1 MQKMW
6 KKENLRKN
14 LLRVKQIADQ
24 NLGRAEK
31 SEVLSEDLLSV
42 EKRVEQVRSACVNT
56 AKKLDLSIQGSGTDM
71 EKRLKKLPETGI
83 GHTMLESAN
92 TLGLDSVLGYVF
104 QLCGECQNGQAKE
117 LLNYEL
123 EVETTVLNPLNLILE
138 NDIPTIVKLRKH
150 LNKLTLDMDSA
161 RNRWT
166 TAVRQSQMNSNNMAA
181 AAYKADLIRGE
192 LEEAANKVDNAKDA
206 LAIEML
212 NFIAKENDHC
222 EKLVALMTAQAN
234 YHKNALETIDR
245 VIPKVKQMIDT
256 NPVKPVYGVCLLDHL
271 KVTGRTIA
279 LVIEACVCTLLDT
292 GLEEEGL
299 FRIAG
304 MASKVKKLKASL
316 DAGIVDMEE
325 YEHDLHTVAGAM
337 KQYLREL
344 PEPLL
349 TFHLY
354 GEFVQTVNLPPDQRL
369 AALTATVNKLPKEN
383 YANFRYLVK
392 FLAKL
397 ANCCDTNKMTASNIA
412 IVIGPNLLWSSD
424 ESLPTVLSTNNF
436 SVIIETIINNADYIF
451 PGDIEFHLTAMASAA
466 TNNVT
471 LPPTTLSSDA
481 STHHQLSDL
490 PSPSSCHKRSLSGH
504 IPPLHKKSAP
514 VPSSTSTA
522 GTSMSLTTS
531 VIPLSELSTQSA
543 HTSTLNLHRPSADT
557 LGTQSSSSSTLTG
570 SSLPDKLNMVDDD
583 TGFSNGPY
591 QGEGLI
597 SNPLE
602 CSSTAKTTNT
612 SLDFEPGNAIK
623 TSRSR
628 SVPPALVSKSFHSDV
643 YNTAFALHSLGDG
656 NCSGYMTKVR
666 AMWDDQFLTKQ
677 PSASTEGNHS
687 GGLSSEG
694 TVRNGSTPADID
706 FSVTAVDAADTSN
719 SSTSSVAS
727 KNDVMTASTVTN
739 TLTGTSSTLQSVPR
753 SAAKPATSASC
764 HTLPASQPL
773 VTQTGANLE
782 LSKKPQNLSTSC
794 IATNFASE
802 VESTPKK
809 PIPAKKPAP
818 PPPPE
823 RPHSVAV
830 SSFSQA
836 KMSCMTWPRN
846 TSIAAQTSETSTLD
860 NLATNNPEREK
871 NKMPTTPEK
880 KSEHRRLQPPE
891 RPKGPPPVVPSSCH
905 QRSASTGSFGSST
918 SQCPST
924 GTLATSMYEPNLDYD
939 TELPPNN
946 AQSALT
952 NATMNDKLPGSSN
965 SSACG
970 NSATFTRHSST
981 RSSLRPVPPPVH
993 PPVNKVTE
1001 NTQM

>member
-42 EKRVEQVRSACVNT
+42 EKRVEQVRSACMNT

-83 GHTMLESAN
+83 GHTMLESAT
-92 TLGLDSVLGYVF
+92 TLGLDSVLGNVF
-104 QLCGECQNGQAKE
+104 HLCGECQNGQAKE

-123 EVETTVLNPLNLILE
+123 EVENTVLNPLNLILE

-166 TAVRQSQMNSNNMAA
+166 TAVRQSQLNSNNMAA

-192 LEEAANKVDNAKDA
+192 LEDAANKVDSAKDA

-234 YHKNALETIDR
+234 YHRNALETIDR

-271 KVTGRTIA
+271 KVTERNIA
-279 LVIEACVCTLLDT
+279 LVIEGCVCTLVDT

-304 MASKVKKLKASL
+304 MASKVKKLKASF

-325 YEHDLHTVAGAM
+325 YEHDLHTVAGAL

-354 GEFVQTVNLPPDQRL
+354 AEFVQSVQLPQDQRL

-383 YANFRYLVK
+383 YDNFRYLVK

-397 ANCCDTNKMTASNIA
+397 AKCSDTNKMTASNIA

-424 ESLPTVLSTNNF
+424 ESLPTVLSTGNF

-451 PGDIEFHLTAMASAA
+451 PGDVQFHLTATASVA
-466 TNNVT
+466 TNNIT
-471 LPPTTLSSDA
+471 LQQPTTLSSDA
-481 STHHQLSDL
+481 STHHQISDL
-490 PSPSSCHKRSLSGH
+490 PSPSSCHKRSLSGQ

-514 VPSSTSTA
+514 AQSSTSTA

-557 LGTQSSSSSTLTG
+557 IGTQSSGSSTLTG

-602 CSSTAKTTNT
+602 CSSTAKATNT

-677 PSASTEGNHS
+677 PSASTESNHLA
-687 GGLSSEG
+687 GLSSG
-694 TVRNGSTPADID
+694 GAGRNGSTPADID
-706 FSVTAVDAADTSN
+706 FSVALVDSADTINTSTN
-719 SSTSSVAS
+719 SVTS
-727 KNDVMTASTVTN
+727 KNEVMTASTVTN
-739 TLTGTSSTLQSVPR
+739 ALSGTSSTIQTVPKSTTR
-753 SAAKPATSASC
+753 PATSTSC
-764 HTLPASQPL
+764 HTLPTPQPIAM
-773 VTQTGANLE
+773 QTGANLE

-794 IATNFASE
+794 IATNFPSD
-802 VESTPKK
+802 VEATPKK

-830 SSFSQA
+830 SSFAQS

-846 TSIAAQTSETSTLD
+846 TNTGGQISEEKASASSGLDTLT
-860 NLATNNPEREK
+860 TNNSNSSEREK

-918 SQCPST
+918 SQCQ
-924 GTLATSMYEPNLDYD
+924 ATD
-939 TELPPNN
+939 T
-946 AQSALT
+946 
-952 NATMNDKLPGSSN
+952 ATEEN
-965 SSACG
+965 SS
-970 NSATFTRHSST
+970 
-981 RSSLRPVPPPVH
+981 
-993 PPVNKVTE
+993 
-1001 NTQM
+1001 

>member
-42 EKRVEQVRSACVNT
+42 EKRVEQVRSACMNT

-83 GHTMLESAN
+83 GHTMLESAT
-92 TLGLDSVLGYVF
+92 TLGLDSVLGNVF
-104 QLCGECQNGQAKE
+104 HLCGECQNGQAKE

-123 EVETTVLNPLNLILE
+123 EVENTVLNPLNLILE

-166 TAVRQSQMNSNNMAA
+166 TAVRQSQLNSNNMAA

-192 LEEAANKVDNAKDA
+192 LEDAANKVDSAKDA

-234 YHKNALETIDR
+234 YHRNALETIDR

-271 KVTGRTIA
+271 KVTERNIA
-279 LVIEACVCTLLDT
+279 LVIEGCVCTLVDT

-304 MASKVKKLKASL
+304 MASKVKKLKASF

-325 YEHDLHTVAGAM
+325 YEHDLHTVAGAL

-354 GEFVQTVNLPPDQRL
+354 AEFVQSVQLPQDQRL

-383 YANFRYLVK
+383 YDNFRYLVK

-397 ANCCDTNKMTASNIA
+397 AKCSDTNKMTASNIA

-424 ESLPTVLSTNNF
+424 ESLPTVLSTGNF

-451 PGDIEFHLTAMASAA
+451 PGDIDF
-466 TNNVT
+466 
-471 LPPTTLSSDA
+471 
-481 STHHQLSDL
+481 
-490 PSPSSCHKRSLSGH
+490 
-504 IPPLHKKSAP
+504 
-514 VPSSTSTA
+514 
-522 GTSMSLTTS
+522 S
-531 VIPLSELSTQSA
+531 VALVD
-543 HTSTLNLHRPSADT
+543 SADT
-557 LGTQSSSSSTLTG
+557 
-570 SSLPDKLNMVDDD
+570 
-583 TGFSNGPY
+583 
-591 QGEGLI
+591 I
-597 SNPLE
+597 
-602 CSSTAKTTNT
+602 NT
-612 SLDFEPGNAIK
+612 STN
-623 TSRSR
+623 
-628 SVPPALVSKSFHSDV
+628 
-643 YNTAFALHSLGDG
+643 
-656 NCSGYMTKVR
+656 
-666 AMWDDQFLTKQ
+666 
-677 PSASTEGNHS
+677 
-687 GGLSSEG
+687 
-694 TVRNGSTPADID
+694 
-706 FSVTAVDAADTSN
+706 SVT
-719 SSTSSVAS
+719 S
-727 KNDVMTASTVTN
+727 KNEVMTASTVTN
-739 TLTGTSSTLQSVPR
+739 ALSGTSSTIQTVPKSTTR
-753 SAAKPATSASC
+753 PATSTSC
-764 HTLPASQPL
+764 HTLPTPQPIAM
-773 VTQTGANLE
+773 QTGANLE

-794 IATNFASE
+794 IATNFPSD
-802 VESTPKK
+802 VEATPKK

-830 SSFSQA
+830 SSFAQS

-846 TSIAAQTSETSTLD
+846 TNTGGQISEEKASASSGLDTLT
-860 NLATNNPEREK
+860 TNNSNSSEREK

-918 SQCPST
+918 SQCQAT
-924 GTLATSMYEPNLDYD
+924 GTLATSLYEPNFDYE
-939 TELPPNN
+939 TEQESGIAFNH
-946 AQSALT
+946 AQSSLT
-952 NATMNDKLPGSSN
+952 NATVNDKLPGPPN
-965 SSACG
+965 SSACSS
-970 NSATFTRHSST
+970 SATFTRQSSN
-981 RSSLRPVPPPVH
+981 RLSFRPVPPPPVP

>member
-1 MQKMW
+1 MYTNEFKPYKPYYDKQSAIEQQTTINYMFLSVLKFSRHPNRQMQKMW

-42 EKRVEQVRSACVNT
+42 EKRVEQVRSACMNT

-83 GHTMLESAN
+83 GHTMLESAT
-92 TLGLDSVLGYVF
+92 TLGLDSVLGNVF
-104 QLCGECQNGQAKE
+104 HLCGECQNGQAKE
-117 LLNYEL
+117 LLYYEL
-123 EVETTVLNPLNLILE
+123 EVENTVLNPLNLILE

-166 TAVRQSQMNSNNMAA
+166 TAVRQSQLNSNNMAA

-192 LEEAANKVDNAKDA
+192 LEDAANKVDSAKDA

-271 KVTGRTIA
+271 KVTGRNIA
-279 LVIEACVCTLLDT
+279 LVTEACVCTLVDT

-304 MASKVKKLKASL
+304 MASKVKKLKASF

-325 YEHDLHTVAGAM
+325 YEHDLHTVAGAL

-354 GEFVQTVNLPPDQRL
+354 AEFVQSVQLPQDQRL

-383 YANFRYLVK
+383 YDNFRYLVK

-397 ANCCDTNKMTASNIA
+397 AKCSDTNKMTASNIA

-424 ESLPTVLSTNNF
+424 ESLPTVLSTGNF

-451 PGDIEFHLTAMASAA
+451 PGDVQFHLTATASVA
-466 TNNVT
+466 TNNIT
-471 LPPTTLSSDA
+471 LQQPTTLSSDA
-481 STHHQLSDL
+481 STHHQISDL
-490 PSPSSCHKRSLSGH
+490 PSPSSCHKRSLSGQ

-514 VPSSTSTA
+514 AQSSTSTA

-557 LGTQSSSSSTLTG
+557 IGTQSSGSSTLTG

-591 QGEGLI
+591 Q
-597 SNPLE
+597 
-602 CSSTAKTTNT
+602 
-612 SLDFEPGNAIK
+612 
-623 TSRSR
+623 
-628 SVPPALVSKSFHSDV
+628 
-643 YNTAFALHSLGDG
+643 
-656 NCSGYMTKVR
+656 
-666 AMWDDQFLTKQ
+666 
-677 PSASTEGNHS
+677 
-687 GGLSSEG
+687 
-694 TVRNGSTPADID
+694 DID
-706 FSVTAVDAADTSN
+706 FSVALVDSADTINTSTN
-719 SSTSSVAS
+719 SVTS
-727 KNDVMTASTVTN
+727 KNEVMTASTVTN
-739 TLTGTSSTLQSVPR
+739 ALSGTSSTIQTVPKSTTR
-753 SAAKPATSASC
+753 PATSTSC
-764 HTLPASQPL
+764 HTLPTPQPIAM
-773 VTQTGANLE
+773 QTGANLE

-794 IATNFASE
+794 IATNFPSD
-802 VESTPKK
+802 VEATPKK

-830 SSFSQA
+830 SSFAQS

-846 TSIAAQTSETSTLD
+846 TNTGGQISEEKASASSGLDTLT
-860 NLATNNPEREK
+860 TNNSNSSEREK

-918 SQCPST
+918 SQCQ
-924 GTLATSMYEPNLDYD
+924 ATD
-939 TELPPNN
+939 T
-946 AQSALT
+946 
-952 NATMNDKLPGSSN
+952 ATEEN
-965 SSACG
+965 SS
-970 NSATFTRHSST
+970 
-981 RSSLRPVPPPVH
+981 
-993 PPVNKVTE
+993 
-1001 NTQM
+1001 